1 MRNKD
6 IMPDVITYNSLIGG
20 LGLVGQPDKARDVLK
35 EMKEYGCYPDVAS
48 YDAAIRNYCIAKRL
62 VEAYSLMDEMVHKG
76 LNPNAN
82 TYNLFFRVF
91 FWWNDLPSSWNL
103 YPRI

>member
-1 MRNKD
+1 M
-6 IMPDVITYNSLIGG
+6 
-20 LGLVGQPDKARDVLK
+20 VGQSDKARNVLK

-48 YDAAIRNYCIAKRL
+48 YNAAIRNYCIAKRL
-62 VEAYSLMDEMVHKG
+62 VEVYSLMDEMVNKA

-103 YPRI
+103 YRRI